1 MDNIIIKVDN
11 KRILPLFIVLMI
23 FSILFLLG
31 IIISLLYNL
40 LGYTIYFLIIL
51 FILLMPLYIEFIW
64 LKRVYIDF
72 TNEKIILNVLVV
84 KNVTKKCKP
93 KFYYPFQYR
102 NVGGLRSRYATRFAT
117 VEKSEIK
124 YSDIIDYKITST
136 NDLEIITNSSKYVI
150 RQSLFGYKPWVDQQ
164 FTKDQLQFVF
174 DELKHRISN

>member
-1 MDNIIIKVDN
+1 MA
-11 KRILPLFIVLMI
+11 
-23 FSILFLLG
+23 
-31 IIISLLYNL
+31 
-40 LGYTIYFLIIL
+40 
-51 FILLMPLYIEFIW
+51 
-64 LKRVYIDF
+64 KRVYIDF

-136 NDLEIITNSSKYVI
+136 NDLEIITNSSKYTI
-150 RQSLFGYKPWVDQQ
+150 RQSLFGYKPWTD
-164 FTKDQLQFVF
+164 LQFKKSKLSMYIMS
-174 DELKHRISN
+174 LKKER